1 MKQNMIELR
10 DFSFTYAGKSHPALS
25 NINLTIAEGSFVLVT
40 GLSGCGK
47 STLAYTLCGFIPYGW
62 PGDME
67 GDVLVDGQNTKST
80 PPEKIAGIAG
90 LVQQDPDAQLCT
102 FTVRQ
107 EVAFGLE
114 NLRLAAA
121 EIQARLDDVCGIVNI
136 KHLRDREVAGLSGG
150 EKQRV
155 ALACILA
162 MQPRILVLD
171 EPTANLDPDGIAG
184 LTASLITLVKQFG
197 YTVIVVEHRIE
208 PFIAMADRMLII
220 HEGRI
225 AADGTPSEVNPVYR
239 DMLDNTLSNSL
250 QAKVKFDKARN
261 RGAKTE
267 ADHTDIPIAA
277 DPLLCVQGMTVR
289 RGGRLVLDDITFQ
302 LAPGEITAVMGANG
316 SGKTTLFLSLLGYC
330 RPDQGKIFYRGQDIT
345 AADIQSRV
353 RDIGMVLQ
361 NPGHQILER
370 TVWQEAILAA
380 QMLKPAMN
388 FQPAT
393 EKLIEEF
400 SLAMVRDNSP
410 FLLSMGEKKRLC
422 AVSVLAYE
430 PSLLLLD
437 EPLAGQDA
445 AHLDLLMAHLYSH
458 CQRGGSVLMVCHH
471 PEVVARYCHRLLFID
486 QGRVGCD
493 APPGDVFAWL
503 KENGLEA
510 YLP

>member
-1 MKQNMIELR
+1 MNQNMIELR
-10 DFSFTYAGKSHPALS
+10 NFSFTYAGKSHPALS
-25 NINLTIAEGSFVLVT
+25 NINLAIAEGSFVLVT

-47 STLAYTLCGFIPYGW
+47 SALAYTLCGFIPYGW
-62 PGDME
+62 PGVMA
-67 GDVLVDGQNTKST
+67 GDVLLDGQNTRST
-80 PPEKIAGIAG
+80 PPERIAGLAG

-114 NLRLAAA
+114 NLRLTAA
-121 EIQARLDDVCGIVNI
+121 EIQGRLDDVCSMVNI
-136 KHLRDREVAGLSGG
+136 NHLRDREVAGLSGG

-155 ALACILA
+155 ALASILA
-162 MQPRILVLD
+162 MRPRILVLD

-184 LTASLITLVKQFG
+184 LTASLATLVKQYG

-208 PFIAMADRMLII
+208 PFIVMADRMLII
-220 HEGRI
+220 HEGCI
-225 AADGTPSEVNPVYR
+225 AADGTPSEVSPVYC
-239 DMLDNTLSNSL
+239 DMLDNTLRNSL
-250 QAKVKFDKARN
+250 QVKEKLN
-261 RGAKTE
+261 Q
-267 ADHTDIPIAA
+267 ADHKDTAIAA
-277 DPLLCVQGMTVR
+277 DPLLSVQGITVR
-289 RGGRLVLDDITFQ
+289 RGDRLVLEDITFQ

-330 RPDQGKIFYRGQDIT
+330 RPDRGRIFYRGKDIAT
-345 AADIQSRV
+345 SDIQSRV

-370 TVWQEAILAA
+370 TVWQEAMLAG
-380 QMLKPAMN
+380 QMLKPTLN
-388 FQPAT
+388 FEPGT
-393 EKLIEEF
+393 ENLLREF
-400 SLAMVRDNSP
+400 SLAMLRDSSP

-445 AHLDLLMAHLYSH
+445 AHLDLLMTNLYSH

-493 APPGDVFAWL
+493 AAPANVFVWL
-503 KENGLEA
+503 KAKGLEA